1 MIILYLNHCKWNS
14 LFSVQIFKKE
24 ENSWKKWSEKEVWK
38 KKMVFWRSGGVK
50 IPNRVVDSLRRFISA
65 LSLEPVASSEA
76 VTQVEYSW
84 DWCEW
89 RQHKAEVVVQSQRVK
104 ARIWSCGIWG
114 LFHSGE
120 SQGEK
125 EVRELVVLKHSC
137 SLWLAHTST
146 QRDSCLLFSLS
157 WSLWSNVFQATWT
170 PSKK

>member
-1 MIILYLNHCKWNS
+1 MTVSEIPCFLYTC
-14 LFSVQIFKKE
+14 FKKRRIHE
-24 ENSWKKWSEKEVWK
+24 RNDLK
-38 KKMVFWRSGGVK
+38 KKMVFWRSGGVE
-50 IPNRVVDSLRRFISA
+50 IPNRVVDSLRRCISA

-89 RQHKAEVVVQSQRVK
+89 RQHKAEMVVQSRRVK

-114 LFHSGE
+114 SFHSGE
-120 SQGEK
+120 SLGEK
-125 EVRELVVLKHSC
+125 EVRKSVVLKHSC

-146 QRDSCLLFSLS
+146 QRDSCLLLSLS
-157 WSLWSNVFQATWT
+157 WSLWSNVFQATWI